1 MTTLPGAAFFDSAL
15 SFGMIRGGKI
25 DAAIL
30 GAMQVSA
37 TGDLANWMIP
47 GKMVKGPGGAMDLVH
62 GAGRVIVLMEHVAKD
77 GSAKIVDAC
86 TLPLTGRGVVD
97 RIITDLAVIDVT
109 PDGLVL
115 VELAPGVTV
124 EQVRQATEPP
134 LRIARNWTTEGPR
147 SMSENDVVI
156 VAAARTPQGRLKGQ
170 LAAFTAPQLG
180 SFAIRGALE
189 QGGVDPADVD
199 AVIVGQVLAAGSGQ
213 NAARQ
218 AAIGA
223 GIGWDVPAHSVNKVC
238 LSGLTAVIDAARMI
252 RTGDAEVVV
261 AAGMESMTRAPHL
274 LMGSRDGWT
283 YGTVE
288 VLDHMAYDGLTDA
301 YDRESMGAST
311 ERHNAR
317 YELTREAQDQVAA
330 LSHQRAAAA
339 QESGVLD
346 AEIVAVEVP
355 QRRGEP
361 VRVTRDEGV
370 RPETTVETLAGLR
383 PAFAEGG
390 SITAGNSSQI
400 SDGASAVVV
409 TTRATAEAK
418 GWPVLV
424 TVGASGQTAGPDNS
438 LQAQPARAIEQACRK
453 QGITPQDLDL
463 VEINEAFGAVV
474 ARSQTELGLDG
485 DIVNVHG
492 GGIAIGHPI
501 GASGN
506 RLVVHVAHELAR
518 RGGGTAAVGLCGGGG
533 QGEALILTR

>member
-1 MTTLPGAAFFDSAL
+1 M
-15 SFGMIRGGKI
+15 
-25 DAAIL
+25 
-30 GAMQVSA
+30 
-37 TGDLANWMIP
+37 
-47 GKMVKGPGGAMDLVH
+47 
-62 GAGRVIVLMEHVAKD
+62 
-77 GSAKIVDAC
+77 
-86 TLPLTGRGVVD
+86 
-97 RIITDLAVIDVT
+97 
-109 PDGLVL
+109 
-115 VELAPGVTV
+115 
-124 EQVRQATEPP
+124 
-134 LRIARNWTTEGPR
+134 
-147 SMSENDVVI
+147 NDNDIVI

-189 QGGVDPADVD
+189 QGAVDPGEVD

-238 LSGLTAVIDAARMI
+238 LSGLTAIIDAARMI
-252 RTGDAEVVV
+252 RTGDADVVV
-261 AAGMESMTRAPHL
+261 AAGMESMTRAPHM
-274 LMGSRDGWT
+274 LMGSRDGWA
-283 YGTVE
+283 YGSVE

-317 YELTREAQDQVAA
+317 YELTREAQDRVAA
-330 LSHQRAAAA
+330 LSHRRAAAA
-339 QESGVLD
+339 QEAGVFE
-346 AEIVAVEVP
+346 AEIVAVDVP

-361 VRVTRDEGV
+361 IRVTKDEGV
-370 RPETTVETLAGLR
+370 RPDTTVETLGGLR
-383 PAFAEGG
+383 AAFAEGG

-409 TTRATAEAK
+409 TTRRTAEAK
-418 GWPVLV
+418 GWSVLAA
-424 TVGASGQTAGPDNS
+424 VGASGQTAGPDNS
-438 LQAQPARAIEQACRK
+438 LQAQPARAIERACEK
-453 QGITPQDLDL
+453 QGIAPSQLDL

-474 ARSQTELGLDG
+474 ARSQVELGLDE
-485 DIVNVHG
+485 DIVNIHG

-506 RLVVHVAHELAR
+506 RLVVHAVHELVR

>member
-1 MTTLPGAAFFDSAL
+1 MNDTEND
-15 SFGMIRGGKI
+15 I
-25 DAAIL
+25 
-30 GAMQVSA
+30 
-37 TGDLANWMIP
+37 
-47 GKMVKGPGGAMDLVH
+47 
-62 GAGRVIVLMEHVAKD
+62 VIV
-77 GSAKIVDAC
+77 S
-86 TLPLTGRGVVD
+86 
-97 RIITDLAVIDVT
+97 
-109 PDGLVL
+109 
-115 VELAPGVTV
+115 
-124 EQVRQATEPP
+124 
-134 LRIARNWTTEGPR
+134 
-147 SMSENDVVI
+147 
-156 VAAARTPQGRLKGQ
+156 AARTPQGRLKGQ

-180 SFAIRGALE
+180 SFAIRGALA
-189 QGGVDPADVD
+189 QASVDPADID

-238 LSGLTAVIDAARMI
+238 LSGLTAIIDAARMI
-252 RTGDAEVVV
+252 ATGDADVVV
-261 AAGMESMTRAPHL
+261 AAGMESMTRAPHM

-283 YGTVE
+283 YGSVE

-317 YELTREAQDQVAA
+317 FELTREAQDLVAA

-339 QESGVLD
+339 QEAGVFD

-361 VRVTRDEGV
+361 LRVMKDEGV
-370 RPETTVETLAGLR
+370 RPDTTVETLAGLR

-400 SDGASAVVV
+400 SDGASAVIV
-409 TTRATAEAK
+409 TTRRTAEAK
-418 GWPVLV
+418 GWPVLAR
-424 TVGASGQTAGPDNS
+424 VGASGQTAGPDNS
-438 LQAQPARAIEQACRK
+438 LQAQPARAIERACQK
-453 QGITPQDLDL
+453 QGITPADLDV

-474 ARSQTELGLDG
+474 ARSQTELGLDDG
-485 DIVNVHG
+485 IVNIHG

-506 RLVVHVAHELAR
+506 RLVVHAVHELVR

>member
-1 MTTLPGAAFFDSAL
+1 MSAED
-15 SFGMIRGGKI
+15 I
-25 DAAIL
+25 
-30 GAMQVSA
+30 
-37 TGDLANWMIP
+37 
-47 GKMVKGPGGAMDLVH
+47 
-62 GAGRVIVLMEHVAKD
+62 
-77 GSAKIVDAC
+77 
-86 TLPLTGRGVVD
+86 
-97 RIITDLAVIDVT
+97 
-109 PDGLVL
+109 
-115 VELAPGVTV
+115 
-124 EQVRQATEPP
+124 
-134 LRIARNWTTEGPR
+134 
-147 SMSENDVVI
+147 VI
-156 VAAARTPQGRLKGQ
+156 VAGARTPQGRLKGQ

-189 QGGVDPADVD
+189 QGGVDPAEID

-223 GIGWDVPAHSVNKVC
+223 GIGWDVPSHSVNKVC
-238 LSGLTAVIDAARMI
+238 LSGLTAIIDAARMI
-252 RTGDAEVVV
+252 RTGDALTVV

-274 LMGSRDGWT
+274 LMGSRDGWA
-283 YGTVE
+283 YGSVE

-301 YDRESMGAST
+301 YDKESMGAST
-311 ERHNAR
+311 ERHNPR
-317 YELTREAQDQVAA
+317 FGLTREAQDEVAA
-330 LSHQRAAAA
+330 RSHQRAASARDA
-339 QESGVLD
+339 GVFD
-346 AEIVAVEVP
+346 AEIVPVSVP

-361 VRVTRDEGV
+361 VVLTTDEGI

-409 TTRATAEAK
+409 TTRAHAEAQ

-438 LQAQPARAIEQACRK
+438 LQEQPANAIQRALDK
-453 QGITPQDLDL
+453 QGITVADLDL

-474 ARSQTELGLDG
+474 ARSEAALGLDPE
-485 DIVNVHG
+485 IVNVHG

-506 RLVVHVAHELAR
+506 RLAVHMAHELVR
-518 RGGGTAAVGLCGGGG
+518 RGSGTAVVALCGGGG

>member
-1 MTTLPGAAFFDSAL
+1 MA
-15 SFGMIRGGKI
+15 
-25 DAAIL
+25 
-30 GAMQVSA
+30 
-37 TGDLANWMIP
+37 
-47 GKMVKGPGGAMDLVH
+47 
-62 GAGRVIVLMEHVAKD
+62 
-77 GSAKIVDAC
+77 
-86 TLPLTGRGVVD
+86 
-97 RIITDLAVIDVT
+97 
-109 PDGLVL
+109 
-115 VELAPGVTV
+115 
-124 EQVRQATEPP
+124 
-134 LRIARNWTTEGPR
+134 
-147 SMSENDVVI
+147 ENDIVI

-189 QGGVDPADVD
+189 QGSVDPADVD

-238 LSGLTAVIDAARMI
+238 LSGLTAIIDAARMI
-252 RTGDAEVVV
+252 RTGDAGVVV
-261 AAGMESMTRAPHL
+261 AAGMESMTRAPHM

-283 YGTVE
+283 YGSVE
-288 VLDHMAYDGLTDA
+288 VLDHMAFDGLTDA
-301 YDRESMGAST
+301 YDKESMGAST
-311 ERHNAR
+311 ERHNER
-317 YELTREAQDQVAA
+317 YELTREAQDTVAA

-339 QESGVLD
+339 QEVGLFD
-346 AEIVAVEVP
+346 AEIVTVEVP

-370 RPETTVETLAGLR
+370 RPETTVETLGGLR
-383 PAFAEGG
+383 AAFAEGG

-409 TTRATAEAK
+409 TTRGTAEKK
-418 GWPVLV
+418 GWPVLA

-438 LQAQPARAIEQACRK
+438 LQAQPARAIERACEK
-453 QGITPQDLDL
+453 QGITPGDLDL

-474 ARSQTELGLDG
+474 ARSQVELGLSD
-485 DIVNVHG
+485 DIVNIHG

-506 RLVVHVAHELAR
+506 RLVVHVVHELVR